1 MLRAASAV
9 VAARPSM
16 RARAFASGTFARGAD
31 SVSASPSDSAEPRIP
46 VGATFSTTRTFTEAD
61 VAAFASVIEDPNP
74 IHVDARAARSAGFE
88 GTVVHGMLCAGMFGA
103 VIGATFP
110 GAVYATQSLSFRAP
124 VLVGQAVKAEVTLTR
139 ITGRKASFD
148 TTVRV
153 FPEKHEGDESA
164 AAIAV
169 DGKALAL
176 LPPRSRESG
185 AR

>member
-1 MLRAASAV
+1 MLRFASAV
-9 VAARPSM
+9 VAARPSA

-31 SVSASPSDSAEPRIP
+31 SASASPSESEEPRVS

-61 VAAFASVIEDPNP
+61 VAAFASVTDDPNP

-124 VLVGQAVKAEVTLTR
+124 VLVGQAVTAEVTLTR
-139 ITGRKASFD
+139 ITGRKATFD
-148 TTVRV
+148 TKVRV
-153 FPEKHEGDESA
+153 FPGKREGDESA

-176 LPPRSRESG
+176 LPSGRRESR

>member
-1 MLRAASAV
+1 MLRVASAV
-9 VAARPSM
+9 AAARQSTH
-16 RARAFASGTFARGAD
+16 ARVFASGAFARGAD
-31 SVSASPSDSAEPRIP
+31 SASASPSGSEEPRVS

-61 VAAFASVIEDPNP
+61 VAAFAAVTGDPNP

-124 VLVGQAVKAEVTLTR
+124 VLVGQAVTAEVTLTR

-148 TTVRV
+148 TKVLV
-153 FPEKHEGDESA
+153 FPEKRRGDESA
-164 AAIAV
+164 AAVAV
-169 DGKALAL
+169 DGQALAL
-176 LPPRSRESG
+176 LPPTRRV
-185 AR
+185 AA